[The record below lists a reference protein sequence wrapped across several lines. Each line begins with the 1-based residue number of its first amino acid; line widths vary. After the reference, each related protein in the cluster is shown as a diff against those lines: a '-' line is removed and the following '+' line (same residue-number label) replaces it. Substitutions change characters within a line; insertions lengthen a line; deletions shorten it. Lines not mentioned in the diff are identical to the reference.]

1 MEKKTT
7 HTQWQ
12 CIKKQYE
19 VDAYLFVNGSI
30 AIVSHKKCVSFQL
43 NLKECQLRKMHKHKE
58 SKKILLISR
67 NILNGGIISI
77 HSENYLSP
85 RLTNYLNQRE
95 RKQNVQFNIEAN
107 MLCLEE
113 KLTSL
118 LQNATA
124 CTYFKWVWIIFK
136 RRKNN
141 CTRVSLLQ
149 QF

>member
-1 MEKKTT
+1 
-7 HTQWQ
+7 
-12 CIKKQYE
+12 
-19 VDAYLFVNGSI
+19 
-30 AIVSHKKCVSFQL
+30 
-43 NLKECQLRKMHKHKE
+43 MHKHKE

-67 NILNGGIISI
+67 DILNGGIISI
-77 HSENYLSP
+77 HSENHLSP

-118 LQNATA
+118 LQNATT

-136 RRKNN
+136 RRKKIA
-141 CTRVSLLQ
+141 Q
-149 QF
+149 E